1 MVVENDCKGMNICKI
16 QKRDEKMEDEKVNR
30 ELMVAERDIDK
41 TMNYKLYED
50 EIKNRPKK
58 RWFESKKD
66 KMKRLKEM
74 RKEFN
79 KKKEDLYS

>member
-1 MVVENDCKGMNICKI
+1 MAEMDVE
-16 QKRDEKMEDEKVNR
+16 
-30 ELMVAERDIDK
+30 K
-41 TMNYKLYED
+41 TMNYKLHEE

-66 KMKRLKEM
+66 KIKRMKEM